1 MTGWN
6 LWVRPN
12 ITKEENVILKIIKL
26 HKIKT
31 KEWHAGKN
39 NHLQIMGSQYQSSKK
54 YSEFRWEEQH
64 GRTLRTLGSVK
75 QFRQRKTNTIWS
87 HLYLES
93 KKKGNIAQTGG
104 CQSNECAV
112 GEGYQKVG
120 SFSYKVKK
128 P

>member
-1 MTGWN
+1 MVYIHNGILSN
-6 LWVRPN
+6 YKKECHLW
-12 ITKEENVILKIIKL
+12 
-26 HKIKT
+26 
-31 KEWHAGKN
+31 
-39 NHLQIMGSQYQSSKK
+39 
-54 YSEFRWEEQH
+54 QH

-93 KKKGNIAQTGG
+93 KKKGNVAETGG
-104 CQSNECAV
+104 CQGNECVV

-120 SFSYKVKK
+120 SFSYTVNK